1 MLGGREDLEA
11 LVAAVADSSNTC
23 VSDTTGAL
31 VKSTQFSIDAT
42 PAFILGTDSRDS
54 RNLLGA
60 GMLSTSGLLTLLT
73 HAPAGIDA
81 HLFPPE
87 VQCRRRDSGGIS

>member
-1 MLGGREDLEA
+1 VLGGREDLEA

-31 VKSTQFSIDAT
+31 VGAVVAGVRKDSREHSVLHGFSTHGYDSTARACFGDSGKVKSTPFSIDA
-42 PAFILGTDSRDS
+42 ALALFLGIVS

-60 GMLSTSGLLTLLT
+60 
-73 HAPAGIDA
+73 
-81 HLFPPE
+81 
-87 VQCRRRDSGGIS
+87 